1 MFKWISELSTYAKVA
16 TVFISFGVGVVGGG
30 AAYNKWIIDRHDNQ
44 VQSVETVKE
53 FRQLQQSFDT
63 VIDSLSNL
71 SGEVRS
77 IKPHLNSVDT
87 RIDRLIISNENLREY
102 LLNRALDKDEVL
114 EIIKIWDDNE
124 KKKRLSETP

>member
-1 MFKWISELSTYAKVA
+1 MYAKITTIV
-16 TVFISFGVGVVGGG
+16 ISFGAGVGGTMV
-30 AAYNKWIIDRHDNQ
+30 AYNKWIIDRYDER

-71 SGEVRS
+71 SEEVRS